1 MTLREDFEAR
11 RQYEQEYQVEQRAK
25 QGIIYKSRAGYPYN
39 VWLVENGY
47 HTLNGNF
54 RYYHEVLHPQGLRV
68 ECNRVYVPNEYIE
81 MKDIEIAKNSRK
93 GMEWFKDVNPNL
105 PLAEQIQK
113 KYGPSQN
120 LFNEFAI
127 IDSGNNISVYS
138 KQTLESTPE
147 VKTVDTPKEK
157 DQYVLGQ
164 EYQAYF
170 SRKQIS
176 HNRMIQLGDRQK
188 EIELAH
194 MFDDNILVI
203 DGGPGTGKTST
214 MIQRLKLLISDTFYN
229 DNDYKVEDFSN
240 GTDLIHLRHIW
251 KTFLKDK
258 VNKDDANKDEAAKN
272 VTWMFFS
279 PTIQL
284 NEFLKSSLS
293 GEGLKFIDQS
303 TKVWVNRSRKKSLSG
318 YCIELARDKYHF
330 IDSTPLKRE
339 NAQEYFRKSPISL
352 YRDFENELLEQFK
365 KDRSNALEK
374 LNSLQKNIGIE
385 NPKDGSYLPISLEN
399 IFEYSSYDCKNTFD
413 EIDKEALASKAF
425 VKRMSEQLQDEL
437 YSSCFDEFLNDEG
450 CINYRKKETT
460 NSDALRNKIFA
471 RIILFWF
478 VEKNN
483 RKIFNE
489 IFDTENELFE
499 QYNALRDL
507 IYITRLSDFKKGYC
521 DTYIENCDKNDK
533 NNQKPSFCINQPY
546 KDLFKDATRTTMDV
560 FLDGIAK
567 KEGYPLS
574 SKAYQTFFTSLKGAI
589 ARKAFDEKHKNTPW
603 FRYFTEGLETGLKKI
618 TEKLIW
624 VLIKNFVNNGNVNIG
639 YDFQSGWFV
648 TNEITKEW
656 MNYREVEKARKDLY
670 KIEDFDILF
679 ATTFRKVYDSFRQE
693 NGFEGP
699 YKIQE
704 LSFQI
709 FTANTL
715 SKKLYKKNKTAYST
729 LVSNENDVVKTYD
742 AAARIIIGI
751 DESTDFTPVELAAMA
766 SLGHPEYSCITLA
779 GDQMQAFNEN
789 GITNWSQ
796 LRDGIFFSPCS
807 IMDLKLSYRQSRTL
821 LDMAKKIY
829 KRTLGKEAPYE
840 SYVTVEREPSP
851 LLFKSNNRQ
860 EKIKWLANRINSIQ
874 KLKGYI
880 PATAIFY
887 PSADKEEINEFV
899 EEMQDYI
906 MVESCFVTSD
916 VKVVVYPLSLVKGL
930 EFEIAFFYDL
940 DSIQNTE
947 MQQRYLYVGLSRA
960 TFYLGA
966 TSSTSWNEELSNDF
980 KTDARDANWPLSED
994 EQNSIKNEA
1003 VKTDANIQS
1012 YNDQKT
1018 EQNQSSSV
1026 TTINSEKT
1034 ILTEI
1039 RTQENTK
1046 NEAAKLDVQKQETNK
1061 FQPISIVST
1070 NEEKQNHTLNGSHT
1084 NTTRSQISNDYLMTP
1099 PINWAKK
1106 HGIDVKVVLKLLRSV
1121 GVVNKTGT
1129 SPVFEY
1135 EYKKIEKFA
1144 EEEKRKAEQRN
1155 KSISTIRLYCISD
1168 VNELCKGSR
1177 VSHQTYGLGTVV
1189 DAYGSGNN
1197 AYVEVRFDNYGL
1209 RCFQQRMAL
1218 KFLTILR

>member
-11 RQYEQEYQVEQRAK
+11 RQYEQEYQVEQCAK

-68 ECNRVYVPNEYIE
+68 ERNRVYVPNEYIE

-93 GMEWFKDVNPNL
+93 GMEWFKDINPNL

-113 KYGPSQN
+113 KYGPNQN

-157 DQYVLGQ
+157 DQYALGQ

-240 GTDLIHLRHIW
+240 GTDLTHLRHIW
-251 KTFLKDK
+251 ETFLKDE
-258 VNKDDANKDEAAKN
+258 VNKDDADKN

-293 GEGLKFIDQS
+293 GEGLKFIDRS
-303 TKVWVNRSRKKSLSG
+303 TKVWVNRSRKKNLSG
-318 YCIELARDKYHF
+318 YCIELARDEYHF

-385 NPKDGSYLPISLEN
+385 NPKDGSYQPMSLEN

-413 EIDKEALASKAF
+413 EIDKDALASKAF
-425 VKRMSEQLQDEL
+425 VKRISEQLQDEL
-437 YSSCFDEFLNDEG
+437 YSSCSVEFPNDEK

-533 NNQKPSFCINQPY
+533 DNQKTSFCINQPY
-546 KDLFKDATRTTMDV
+546 KDLFKDTTRTTMDV

-589 ARKAFDEKHKNTPW
+589 ARKAFDEKRNIPW

-648 TNEITKEW
+648 TNEITTEW

-670 KIEDFDILF
+670 KIEDFDTLF

-709 FTANTL
+709 FAANTL

-729 LVSNENDVVKTYD
+729 LVSNKNHVVKTYD

-887 PSADKEEINEFV
+887 PSEDKEEINDFV

-994 EQNSIKNEA
+994 ELNSIENAKGAEIQPENVINEVLTPNVDIQDFNVPYNYMGRSA
-1003 VKTDANIQS
+1003 EVANDNRIGSKDLAGQHGDNGAPKS
-1012 YNDQKT
+1012 
-1018 EQNQSSSV
+1018 
-1026 TTINSEKT
+1026 TINNLTKGATLAQSGIFFKNNLQSEKIPEGT
-1034 ILTEI
+1034 
-1039 RTQENTK
+1039 R
-1046 NEAAKLDVQKQETNK
+1046 VYHQKYGYG
-1061 FQPISIVST
+1061 VV
-1070 NEEKQNHTLNGSHT
+1070 
-1084 NTTRSQISNDYLMTP
+1084 
-1099 PINWAKK
+1099 
-1106 HGIDVKVVLKLLRSV
+1106 VKV
-1121 GVVNKTGT
+1121 
-1129 SPVFEY
+1129 
-1135 EYKKIEKFA
+1135 
-1144 EEEKRKAEQRN
+1144 
-1155 KSISTIRLYCISD
+1155 
-1168 VNELCKGSR
+1168 
-1177 VSHQTYGLGTVV
+1177 
-1189 DAYGSGNN
+1189 YGSGNK
-1197 AYVEVRFDNYGL
+1197 ACLMIRFDNESSARALPQGL
-1209 RCFQQRMAL
+1209 AL
-1218 KFLTILR
+1218 KALQIIE